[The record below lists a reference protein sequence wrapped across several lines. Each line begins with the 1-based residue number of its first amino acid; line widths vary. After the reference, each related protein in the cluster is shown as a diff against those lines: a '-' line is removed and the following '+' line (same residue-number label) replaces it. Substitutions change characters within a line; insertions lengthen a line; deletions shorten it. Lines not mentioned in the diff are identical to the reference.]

1 MRLRASAEGI
11 SKKATSRYVSG
22 RSPAWRKTKCMTES
36 EFAEIGAEPNPG
48 DAPFA
53 QLAREKA
60 EGLVYAGSA
69 FVTLSDTARERFWT
83 DIDKLAI
90 RRPVVPRLRRENR
103 KATWCGPEMKVRA
116 RHLKGGGEMLRHGTL
131 IALL

>member
-36 EFAEIGAEPNPG
+36 EFVVIGAEPNPG
-48 DAPFA
+48 GAPFA
-53 QLAREKA
+53 LLAREAA
-60 EGLVYAGSA
+60 EWLVYAGSA

-90 RRPVVPRLRRENR
+90 RRPVVPRLRGENR
-103 KATWCGPEMKVRA
+103 KATWCRPEMKVRA